1 MDFKKTEIHLYAPY
15 KRLTLRNGLKVKGW
29 NRYSMQTFVKTNLLV
44 CLHREKAEPILD
56 DSMKTFKYELY
67 KTVVLNSKYKTY
79 L

>member
-1 MDFKKTEIHLYAPY
+1 MDLKKNWDPSICSIQETHFKEQTKSEGVEQVFYAN
-15 KRLTLRNGLKVKGW
+15 L
-29 NRYSMQTFVKTNLLV
+29 VKTNLLV